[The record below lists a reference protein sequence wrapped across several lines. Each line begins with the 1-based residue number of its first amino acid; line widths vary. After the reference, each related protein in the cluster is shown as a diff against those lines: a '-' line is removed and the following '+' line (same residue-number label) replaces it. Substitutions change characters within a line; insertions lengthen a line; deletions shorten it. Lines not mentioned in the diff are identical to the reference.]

1 LIENVAR
8 KTFLKS
14 KLAIAGLVIYETA
27 LFIPWVVEEGF
38 YISYFWSF
46 MVHLNW
52 LRFVGW
58 PHGIVYRN
66 DWFYFL
72 DFWSVNLGQSNQ
84 YLTSVSRPF
93 GLYAG
98 WFFLFVLQVSTL
110 ILFFLLLIRSNLRSR
125 RILVWCVVLFPIISL
140 FLGAYQCI
148 IQSEIQYHSMNGIFA
163 YPFFG
168 FWLAL
173 VAVLLLS
180 VSYFRSTEHT
190 PLTRSSLMKAVLII
204 LLASSL
210 LFFFTNELEF
220 QTEVTKL
227 MYVQK
232 TVTGT
237 ELPGSPENWTVD
249 FAKIMAVAE
258 IFRARLVYNSPNY
271 YHCELEV
278 PVISYTILLGIYNS
292 IGYYAQEPIFLHL
305 LD

>member
-1 LIENVAR
+1 
-8 KTFLKS
+8 
-14 KLAIAGLVIYETA
+14 
-27 LFIPWVVEEGF
+27 
-38 YISYFWSF
+38 
-46 MVHLNW
+46 
-52 LRFVGW
+52 
-58 PHGIVYRN
+58 
-66 DWFYFL
+66 
-72 DFWSVNLGQSNQ
+72 
-84 YLTSVSRPF
+84 
-93 GLYAG
+93 
-98 WFFLFVLQVSTL
+98 
-110 ILFFLLLIRSNLRSR
+110 
-125 RILVWCVVLFPIISL
+125 
-140 FLGAYQCI
+140 
-148 IQSEIQYHSMNGIFA
+148 MNGIFA

-278 PVISYTILLGIYNS
+278 PVISYTILLRIYNS
-292 IGYYAQEPIFLHL
+292 MGYYAREPIFLHL